1 MESPFEGLSQKQR
14 ERLAFIEFRAY
25 FLGEIRRTD
34 ISERFGVESAAATR
48 DLTEYRRHG
57 QSNLVLDPRT
67 KSYVAS
73 QDFKPLFPH
82 PIERVLSALSQGFG
96 EGIGG
101 QSRPLIQCEVPRSLN
116 TPNIEILAPITQAIH
131 RKKVVRI
138 AYRSF
143 SSGASE
149 REIVPFALAHSGLRW
164 HVRGYCRRRKEFR
177 DFVLTR
183 IEAAELI
190 EQSAPEDHET
200 PANDIQWSRILE
212 LELVPH
218 PSAKDPELIAL
229 DYGMD
234 PQAKVLRIHVR
245 AALAGYFLRQWS
257 VDCSEDHGINAPAVR
272 LWLRNPFAS
281 LYGVKSANLAP
292 GFSKEQSNAD
302 Q

>member
-1 MESPFEGLSQKQR
+1 MEAPFEGLRQKQR

-48 DLTEYRRHG
+48 DLTEYRR
-57 QSNLVLDPRT
+57 QAESNLVLDPRT

-73 QDFKPLFPH
+73 RSFNPLFSH

-116 TPNIEILAPITQAIH
+116 TPNVVTLAPITQAIH
-131 RKKVVRI
+131 RRKAVRI

-143 SSGASE
+143 SSGATE

-164 HVRGYCRRRKEFR
+164 HVRGYCRRRNEFR

-183 IEAAELI
+183 IEASELI
-190 EQSAPEDHET
+190 EHSSPEDHET
-200 PANDIQWSRILE
+200 PAIDIQWSRILE

-218 PSAKDPELIAL
+218 PNVKDPELIAL

-234 PQAKVLRIHVR
+234 PQDKVLRIQVR

-257 VDCSEDHGINAPAVR
+257 VDCSENHCINAPAVR
-272 LWLRNPFAS
+272 LWLRNPYAS
-281 LYGVKSANLAP
+281 LYGVKSADLAP
-292 GFSKEQSNAD
+292 GFRKD
-302 Q
+302 QNNTDQ